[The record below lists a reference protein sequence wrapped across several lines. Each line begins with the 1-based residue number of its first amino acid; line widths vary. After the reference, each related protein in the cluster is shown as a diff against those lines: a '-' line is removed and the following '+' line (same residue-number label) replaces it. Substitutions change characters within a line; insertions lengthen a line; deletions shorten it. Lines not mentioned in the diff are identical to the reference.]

1 MGGETLDEF
10 WRHTPLTFK
19 AFLTG
24 RGRALEEAQ
33 KARAWLAH
41 TTAALT
47 RAKRLP
53 SLDKMLGKPRPRR
66 RQTPAEIMRIFKQH
80 NAVMGGEIIH

>member
-1 MGGETLDEF
+1 M
-10 WRHTPLTFK
+10 TFK

-33 KARAWLAH
+33 KARMWLAH

-47 RAKRLP
+47 RAKRMP
-53 SLDKMLGKPRPRR
+53 SLDKMMGNPRPRK
-66 RQTPAEIMRIFKQH
+66 RQTGTDIMRIFKQH
-80 NAVMGGEIIH
+80 NAVLGGEITRH